1 MTLVNESIT
10 AFKFRTQIEDL
21 QPRHRSNI
29 TSFSRKVDLFRNP
42 SPLFEQQRKLQQQI
56 NTLFSERYDL
66 ILRHRKNDTPYIIT
80 LDEDRYHAE
89 RWSAESKADSEVG
102 EKRKARALLS

>member
-1 MTLVNESIT
+1 MNDKISNVTLVNESFT
-10 AFKFRTQIEDL
+10 AIKFSIQIEDP

-29 TSFSRKVDLFRNP
+29 ASLSRKIDLFRNP

-56 NTLFSERYDL
+56 NALFSERYDL
-66 ILRHRKNDTPYIIT
+66 ISCYRDTPYTIM
-80 LDEDRYHAE
+80 LNEDPYWYHAKGK
-89 RWSAESKADSEVG
+89 AEVS